1 MLKPTEFI
9 DAYANTGAAKCAGS
23 VKKLLLLSLLSGFVL
38 GTAGTAASTA
48 SFAFENV
55 SAAKLINAFIFAFG
69 LIVIIYTGA
78 ELFTGNCLIA
88 ISVLEKRVTALS
100 MLRNL
105 ALVYL
110 GNFIG
115 CALVAWCC
123 AATLRFDAGGGL
135 LAVSTIKTA
144 AAKCSLSFS
153 NAFILGIFC
162 NALVCLGVV
171 CGVTAKSAAGKAV
184 GAYLPVCIFVICGFE
199 HSIANMYYIPAG
211 LFANSVPAY
220 AEAAAM
226 AGVDTAALTW
236 ANFAVRNLI
245 PVTLG
250 NIVGGAGLGALL
262 WGANHGGKE
271 TK

>member
-1 MLKPTEFI
+1 MLKPSEFI
-9 DAYANTGAAKCAGS
+9 EAYSNAGQLKCS
-23 VKKLLLLSLLSGFVL
+23 SSTKRLILLALLSGIIL
-38 GTAGTAASTA
+38 GCAGAAASTA
-48 SFAFENV
+48 SFAVENV
-55 SAAKLINAFIFAFG
+55 SMSKLLNALIFAFG

-88 ISVLEKRVTALS
+88 ISTLEKRVTVAS

-105 ALVYL
+105 VIVYL
-110 GNFIG
+110 GNFVG
-115 CALVAWCC
+115 CALVAYCC
-123 AATLRFDAGGGL
+123 VVTLRYDIGGGA

-153 NAFILGIFC
+153 SAFILGIFC

-184 GAYLPVCIFVICGFE
+184 GAYLPVCLFVICGFE
-199 HSIANMYYIPAG
+199 HSVANMYYIPAG
-211 LFANSVPAY
+211 LFANAVPTY
-220 AEAAAM
+220 AKAAAE

-236 ANFAVRNLI
+236 ANFAIKNLV

-262 WGANHGGKE
+262 WGANHVGKE

>member
-1 MLKPTEFI
+1 MLKPIEFI
-9 DAYANTGAAKCAGS
+9 QAYSTAGQAKCAS
-23 VKKLLLLSLLSGFVL
+23 SAKRLLLLALLSGFIL
-38 GTAGTAASTA
+38 GCAGAAASTA
-48 SFAFENV
+48 SFSFDNV

-88 ISVLEKRVTALS
+88 ISVLEKRVTIPE

-105 ALVYL
+105 VIVYL

-199 HSIANMYYIPAG
+199 HSVANMYYIPAG
-211 LFANSVPAY
+211 LFANSIPAY
-220 AEAAAM
+220 AQTAAK
-226 AGVDTAALTW
+226 AGVDISALTW
-236 ANFAVRNLI
+236 LNFAVKNLV

-262 WGANHGGKE
+262 WSCNKNSLGK
-271 TK
+271 

>member
-1 MLKPTEFI
+1 MLKPSDFLE
-9 DAYANTGAAKCAGS
+9 AYSNAGKAKCAS
-23 VKKLLLLSLLSGFVL
+23 STKRLLLLALLSGFIL
-38 GTAGTAASTA
+38 GTAGAGASTA
-48 SFAFENV
+48 SFAIENV

-78 ELFTGNCLIA
+78 ELFTGNCLIS
-88 ISVLEKRVTALS
+88 ISVLEKRVSIPA

-105 ALVYL
+105 VIVYL

-123 AATLRFDAGGGL
+123 VVTLRFDLGGGA

-153 NAFILGIFC
+153 NAFIMGIFC

-220 AEAAAM
+220 AEAAAK
-226 AGVDTAALTW
+226 AGIDTAALTW
-236 ANFAVRNLI
+236 ANFAVKNLI

>member
-9 DAYANTGAAKCAGS
+9 DAYANTGAAKCACS
-23 VKKLLLLSLLSGFVL
+23 VKKLLLLALLSGFIL
-38 GTAGTAASTA
+38 GTAGAAASTA

-55 SAAKLINAFIFAFG
+55 AAAKLINAFIFAFG

-88 ISVLEKRVTALS
+88 ISLLEKRVTALS

-105 ALVYL
+105 VIVYL
-110 GNFIG
+110 GNFAG

-123 AATLRFDAGGGL
+123 VVTERFDLAGGA

-144 AAKCSLSFS
+144 VAKCSLSFS
-153 NAFILGIFC
+153 DVFILGIFC

-211 LFANSVPAY
+211 LFANALPVY
-220 AEAAAM
+220 GEAAAK

-236 ANFAVRNLI
+236 ANFAVNNLI

-250 NIVGGAGLGALL
+250 NIVGGAGLGALR
-262 WGANHGGKE
+262 WGANHAGKE